1 MYLTLRKWLFC
12 IHNDFSRL
20 SGLFPFLLPIL
31 ANGLLQFAPSS
42 NVYGTKRTPTVHL
55 ESSPLACLASEAF
68 NHRSLLLL
76 PLCNTLPKSIRDGGW
91 KKGPA
96 VPDFSPFHH
105 KKGGW
110 TYLLACAKLMVFPTL
125 LTTYSKTLLMIQSR
139 TTYSCT
145 FSQGMGGCC
154 CKAHKA
160 YRICSFTSLSS
171 LHKKAQW
178 TMHLTFPF

>member
-1 MYLTLRKWLFC
+1 MAFC
-12 IHNDFSRL
+12 SSH
-20 SGLFPFLLPIL
+20 LPRMSM
-31 ANGLLQFAPSS
+31 AQKKN
-42 NVYGTKRTPTVHL
+42 THTVHL